1 MVQGDIVMNSRIT
14 DDVQYMAVEQ
24 ATTLSKLPPH

>member
-1 MVQGDIVMNSRIT
+1 MAQGDIVMNSRIT

-24 ATTLSKLPPH
+24 GTILRKLRPH